1 MRTLNARL
9 IGSSAMLV
17 MVRGGTQGSD
27 AEAFENTEKESNLIG
42 CLLKG
47 MIVRVLYMEGTTGL

>member
-27 AEAFENTEKESNLIG
+27 AEAFENTEESNLIG